1 MSGKVMTI
9 KSTLEELVKHGFFV
23 VLAATFLLFSAS
35 TEHFLSGENILNILH
50 TMAPLAIIASGLGLV
65 IISGRLDI
73 SVGST
78 AFLSCSIGALLMKDR
93 GLDPVLATVV
103 VLLCGAFLGAVNG
116 AIVSVLKVNSL
127 IATLGT
133 MIAYR
138 GIALSLT
145 DALLVPL
152 PESIRVLGNARL
164 GPIPA
169 DILIMVVILAGV
181 HLLHARTAFGRQ
193 LVAMGNDVAIARKVG
208 LPVDRTGFLSFVL
221 AGVLASAGGILT
233 TVQNGAVS
241 PWLGSGVEFTALA
254 VVVVGG
260 ISLLGGRGTI
270 LFSIIPGA
278 FIFEMIRNGLTHL
291 GATPY
296 SYRLVGG
303 AVIFAAM
310 YADALKSGRVSLGR
324 RTAR

>member
-1 MSGKVMTI
+1 MAGEVMTI
-9 KSTLEELVKHGFFV
+9 KRTMEGLVKYGFFV
-23 VLAATFLLFSAS
+23 VLAATFLLFSVL
-35 TEHFLSGENILNILH
+35 TEHFLSGENILNIFH

-78 AFLSCSIGALLMKDR
+78 AFLSCAIGALLMKDQS
-93 GLDPVLATVV
+93 LDPILATIV
-103 VLLCGAFLGAVNG
+103 VLVCGAFLGAVNG

-152 PESIRVLGNARL
+152 PEPIRVLGNARL
-164 GPIPA
+164 GPIPT
-169 DILIMVVILAGV
+169 DILIMVVILVGV
-181 HLLHARTAFGRQ
+181 HLLHAKTAFGRQ

-221 AGVLASAGGILT
+221 AGVLASVGGILT

-254 VVVVGG
+254 AVVVGG

-310 YADALKSGRVSLGR
+310 YADALKSGRVSLR
-324 RTAR
+324 WRTAP

>member
-1 MSGKVMTI
+1 MNI
-9 KSTLEELVKHGFFV
+9 KRTMEGLVKYGFFV
-23 VLAATFLLFSAS
+23 VLGATFLLFSVL
-35 TEHFLSGENILNILH
+35 TEHFLSGENILNIFH
-50 TMAPLAIIASGLGLV
+50 TMAPLAVIASGLGLV

-78 AFLSCSIGALLMKDR
+78 ALLSCAIGALLMKDH
-93 GLDPVLATVV
+93 GVDPILATIV

-152 PESIRVLGNARL
+152 PEPIRVLGNAQL
-164 GPIPA
+164 GPIPT
-169 DILIMVVILAGV
+169 DILIMVVILVGV

-221 AGVLASAGGILT
+221 AGVLASTGGILT

-254 VVVVGG
+254 AVVVGG

-310 YADALKSGRVSLGR
+310 YADALKSGRVSLR
-324 RTAR
+324 WRTVP

>member
-1 MSGKVMTI
+1 MTI
-9 KSTLEELVKHGFFV
+9 KRILEELVKYGFFV
-23 VLAATFLLFSAS
+23 VLGAAFLLFSVL
-35 TEHFLSGENILNILH
+35 TEHFLSGENILNIFH

-78 AFLSCSIGALLMKDR
+78 AFLSCAVGALLMKDH
-93 GLDPVLATVV
+93 GLDPILATIV
-103 VLLCGAFLGAVNG
+103 VLICGAFLGAVNG

-152 PESIRVLGNARL
+152 PEPIRVLGNARL
-164 GPIPA
+164 GPIPT
-169 DILIMVVILAGV
+169 DILIMVVILVGV
-181 HLLHARTAFGRQ
+181 HLLHAKTAFGRQ
-193 LVAMGNDVAIARKVG
+193 LVAMGNDVAIARKIG

-221 AGVLASAGGILT
+221 AGVLASIGGILT

-254 VVVVGG
+254 AVVVGG

-310 YADALKSGRVSLGR
+310 YADALKSGRVSLR
-324 RTAR
+324 WRTTP